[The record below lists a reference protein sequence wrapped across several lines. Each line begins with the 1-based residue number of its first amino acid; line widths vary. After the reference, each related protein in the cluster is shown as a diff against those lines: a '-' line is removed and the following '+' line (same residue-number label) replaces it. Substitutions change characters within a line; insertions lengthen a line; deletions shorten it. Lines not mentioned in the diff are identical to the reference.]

1 MNELLEEN
9 KNVDGGGANANVR
22 VVTSGGGDLFIERED
37 INSSGRY
44 DRLITGNVDE
54 DPAE

>member
-22 VVTSGGGDLFIERED
+22 VVTSGGGDLFIER
-37 INSSGRY
+37 GH
-44 DRLITGNVDE
+44 
-54 DPAE
+54 